1 MNPPHDAKCREHLTT
16 TGNTERKS
24 KEQREEE
31 IRHDTKITKGETTTN
46 MTHKSND
53 VPYSIECS
61 WPAQATTVGGDVQTL
76 SNT

>member
-1 MNPPHDAKCREHLTT
+1 MNPPHGAKCSQHLTT
-16 TGNTERKS
+16 TGNTARKS

-31 IRHDTKITKGETTTN
+31 IRHVTKGETTTN

-53 VPYSIECS
+53 VPYSTESS
-61 WPAQATTVGGDVQTL
+61 WPAQATTVGRNVQTL